1 MEDIKHPKAIMALER
16 FIAQHLRIAET
27 LVGVPCERMTALE
40 MHLDCVPYHIAEA
53 TCIVEHAEAENDF
66 NGTYAGLQAL
76 LEAIGDK
83 LGVDVHDGINAAEA
97 VEYMDDEEVFERVN
111 ELMAV

>member
-1 MEDIKHPKAIMALER
+1 MSLER
-16 FIAQHLRIAET
+16 FIAEHLRIAAT

-40 MHLDCVPYHIAEA
+40 LFLEDNRYDVAEA
-53 TCIVEHAEAENDF
+53 IRVVEHAEAVDDF

-83 LGVDVHDGINAAEA
+83 LGVDVHDGINAAEQ
-97 VEYMDDEEVFERVN
+97 VEYMDDEEVFERAN
-111 ELMAV
+111 ELLAL

>member
-1 MEDIKHPKAIMALER
+1 MALER
-16 FIAQHLRIAET
+16 FIAEHLRIAET

-40 MHLDCVPYHIAEA
+40 IHLACMPYDVAEA
-53 TCIVEHAEAENDF
+53 TRIVEHAEAENDF
-66 NGTYAGLQAL
+66 DGTYAGLQAL

-97 VEYMDDEEVFERVN
+97 VELHGQRWVFERAN

>member
-1 MEDIKHPKAIMALER
+1 MALER
-16 FIAQHLRIAET
+16 FIAEHLRIAET

-40 MHLDCVPYHIAEA
+40 ILLEGSAYQAAEA
-53 TCIVEHAEAENDF
+53 TRIAEHAECVDGF
-66 NGTYAGLQAL
+66 NGVYAGLQAL

-83 LGVDVHDGINAAEA
+83 WWVDHNDGINAAEQ
-97 VEYMDDEEVFERVN
+97 VEYMDDEEVFDRAN